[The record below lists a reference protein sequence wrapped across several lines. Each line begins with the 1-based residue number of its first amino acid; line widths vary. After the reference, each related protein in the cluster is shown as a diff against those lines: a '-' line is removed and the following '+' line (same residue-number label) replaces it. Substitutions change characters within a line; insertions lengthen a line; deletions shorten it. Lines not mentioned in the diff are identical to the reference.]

1 MHVTDDVYIFARL
14 YSTTVS
20 PIPPPTIRSCL
31 HSVHHTAISHTTPLY
46 RSLYGAIRYAS
57 NRTLQN
63 EFNPETSARGGET
76 WCPCISC
83 GLQTFRRRV
92 SGGTLKSH
100 TGLTPG
106 QLKRL
111 EEDDLIP
118 LYRAYLAT
126 HQTYVEAGRAGY
138 DHFWEYKTANP
149 NLEGIFDEVPE
160 TVDPSLK
167 RLRAES
173 VVMSAGSSSQVV
185 RQGARSKRRRTDADD
200 HGNIEVNNHIT
211 ATTLNYFLLS

>member
-1 MHVTDDVYIFARL
+1 M
-14 YSTTVS
+14 S
-20 PIPPPTIRSCL
+20 PIHSPTIRSCL
-31 HSVHHTAISHTTPLY
+31 YSADHAALSHTTPLY

-63 EFNPETSARGGET
+63 EPNPETSAKDGET

-126 HQTYVEAGRAGY
+126 HQTYVEDGRAGY

-173 VVMSAGSSSQVV
+173 VVTSAGSSSQVV
-185 RQGARSKRRRTDADD
+185 RQGARSKRRRTNADNPV
-200 HGNIEVNNHIT
+200 NIEVSNYIT
-211 ATTLNYFLLS
+211 RTTLNYSSLS